1 MINCRPGEMRLLAI
15 SPFIACSREDK
26 LAGRRSPHTFCVDL
40 SLSQLASPNPPT
52 GTQGGS
58 RLLVCLSFG
67 IAINRD
73 APCYSQN
80 SGSTAKGTTY
90 DSFIKAFRSADHEH
104 SLPGRSPSHP
114 VRLLMVS
121 YPYKLSVL
129 VLCQSLAW
137 NGSKGSSEAAARRR
151 EAGKKLDSE

>member
-1 MINCRPGEMRLLAI
+1 MLRATARTLA
-15 SPFIACSREDK
+15 
-26 LAGRRSPHTFCVDL
+26 
-40 SLSQLASPNPPT
+40 PP
-52 GTQGGS
+52 
-58 RLLVCLSFG
+58 RKV
-67 IAINRD
+67 
-73 APCYSQN
+73 
-80 SGSTAKGTTY
+80 TTY

-137 NGSKGSSEAAARRR
+137 NGSRGSSEAAARRR
-151 EAGKKLDSE
+151 EAGEKLDSE

>member
-1 MINCRPGEMRLLAI
+1 MINCRAGEMRLLAI

-40 SLSQLASPNPPT
+40 SLSQLASPTLRLGRKATPAFWCVCRLELPSIGMLRATARTLAPP
-52 GTQGGS
+52 
-58 RLLVCLSFG
+58 RKV
-67 IAINRD
+67 
-73 APCYSQN
+73 
-80 SGSTAKGTTY
+80 TTY

-137 NGSKGSSEAAARRR
+137 NGSRGSSEAAARRR